1 MTDNI
6 SRSKKWSIFLVIV
19 TSTFMTTLDSSIV
32 NVALPVMSQKLGV
45 TTSDIQFVATIYLI
59 VISAIILLFGKLG
72 DMLGKTKVFTFGVI
86 VFTAGS
92 LLCGLSQSFEFLIF
106 SRIVQAIGA
115 SAAMGINQGIITEVF
130 PKSERG
136 KALGLLGTVV
146 ALGSLVGPGLGGII
160 VGSIGWEYIFYIN
173 LPIGIADAILCFI
186 ILPKEKAQK
195 KEKVDIVGTLLF
207 ITSIVPLFIAL
218 NESVKY
224 GFDNIYIILML
235 AVAAVS
241 FVAFILVERKIKN
254 PLLDL
259 SIFSDK
265 LFSLSIFCGFIGFVA
280 IFCNNIIMPFYLQN
294 ARGFS
299 PQLAGLILMAY
310 PLMMAFIAPLSGHL
324 SDKIGSELLT
334 FIGLSVVSAGMIMLS
349 FLNLSSPI
357 AVTVILIALTATGM
371 ALFQPP
377 NNSLIMSTVKKS
389 ELGIAGSINALVRN
403 IGMICGI
410 SLATSLLYSV
420 MSANLGRRVTD
431 FVEGRADVFINGMR
445 AVYLV
450 AAAVIMLGAVL
461 TLIRLI
467 NARIKNKNKAA

>member
-1 MTDNI
+1 MPENTFN
-6 SRSKKWSIFLVIV
+6 SKKWPIFMVVV

-72 DMLGKTKVFTFGVI
+72 DMIGKTKIFTFGVI

-92 LLCGLSQSFEFLIF
+92 LLCGLSQSFGFLIF
-106 SRIVQAIGA
+106 SRIVQAVGA
-115 SAAMGINQGIITEVF
+115 SATMGINQGIITEVF
-130 PKSERG
+130 PQNERG
-136 KALGLLGTVV
+136 KALGLLGTAV

-186 ILPKEKAQK
+186 ILPKDKAEK
-195 KEKVDIVGTLLF
+195 KEKIDFAGTLLF
-207 ITSIVPLFIAL
+207 ITSIVPLFVAL

-224 GFDNIYIILML
+224 GFGNIYIILMF
-235 AVAAVS
+235 AVSAVS
-241 FVAFILVERKIKN
+241 FIVFLILEHKKSD

-259 SIFSDK
+259 SIFKDK
-265 LFSLSIFCGFIGFVA
+265 LFSLSIFCGFVGFVA

-294 ARGFS
+294 ARDYS
-299 PQLAGLILMAY
+299 PALAGLILMSY
-310 PLMMAFIAPLSGHL
+310 PLMMAFVAPLSGHL
-324 SDKIGSELLT
+324 SDKMGSELLT
-334 FIGLSVVSAGMIMLS
+334 FIGLSVVSVGMIMLS
-349 FLNLSSPI
+349 LLNLSSPMALI
-357 AVTVILIALTATGM
+357 VALIALTATGM

-403 IGMICGI
+403 VGMVCGI
-410 SLATSLLYSV
+410 SLATSLLYAV
-420 MSANLGRRVTD
+420 MSANLGHRVTD
-431 FVEGRADVFINGMR
+431 FVAGRPDVFINGMR

-450 AAAVIMLGAVL
+450 AAAVIMLGALL

-467 NARIKNKNKAA
+467 NAAKKRKNKV